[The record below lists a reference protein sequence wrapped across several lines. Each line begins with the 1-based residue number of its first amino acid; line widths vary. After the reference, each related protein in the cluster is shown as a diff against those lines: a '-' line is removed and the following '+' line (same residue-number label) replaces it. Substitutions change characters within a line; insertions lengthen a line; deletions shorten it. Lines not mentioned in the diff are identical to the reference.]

1 MATRPSEKIIQIG
14 SGTIIKALLI
24 IVALVAFYYLRDI
37 VLVVLLAVIIA
48 SAIEPGTKWFLRR
61 GVPRIFAVL
70 LIYFVAV
77 LVLVM
82 VFYFLFLPL
91 LNQSA
96 TLLSSLPGYLGKLQ
110 VWNPLQNSEFLSS
123 SSAVEGFS
131 KNFSLAQI
139 VEQINASISSLSNGF
154 FSTASTVFGGVLSFI
169 LVIVLSFYLS
179 VDSSGVANFLRIITP
194 AKNEKYILDLWERS
208 QHKIGLW
215 MQGQIVLAIIVA
227 MLVFLGL
234 TLLRVDN
241 ALLLAFLAG
250 LFEIIPIFGPILAAI
265 PAVTLALVSNGMT
278 SALLVVGLYV
288 IIQQFENQLIYPL
301 VVSKIVGVPP
311 LLSILALIVG
321 YKLAGFVGLLISVPL
336 ATMLIEFLNDIGVSK
351 AAEMKRLSRRPKESG
366 SRSEASAQ
374 KTNNG

>member
-1 MATRPSEKIIQIG
+1 MDNRLDEKIIQIG

-24 IVALVAFYYLRDI
+24 VIALAVFYYLRDI

-48 SAIEPGTKWFLRR
+48 SAIEPGAKWFLRR
-61 GVPRIFAVL
+61 GVPRVLAVL

-77 LVLVM
+77 MILVI

-96 TLLSSLPGYLGKLQ
+96 TFLSSLPGYLGELQ
-110 VWNPLQNSEFLSS
+110 VWNPLQDSELLSS
-123 SSAVEGFS
+123 SSAIEGFS

-139 VEQINASISSLSNGF
+139 VEQIDSSINSLSNGF
-154 FSTASTVFGGVLSFI
+154 FSTASTIFGGVLSFI
-169 LVIVLSFYLS
+169 LVVVLSFYLS
-179 VDSSGVANFLRIITP
+179 VESAGVANFLRIITP
-194 AKNEKYILDLWERS
+194 AKNEDYVLDLWKRS

-234 TLLRVDN
+234 TLLRVEN
-241 ALLLAFLAG
+241 ALLLAVLAG
-250 LFEIIPIFGPILAAI
+250 IFELIPIFGPILAAI
-265 PAVTLALVSNGMT
+265 PAVTLALVSDGMT

-301 VVSKIVGVPP
+301 VVRKIVGVPP

-336 ATMLIEFLNDIGVSK
+336 ATMLIELLNDVGANK
-351 AAEMKRLSRRPKESG
+351 AAEAKRLQSSPK
-366 SRSEASAQ
+366 
-374 KTNNG
+374 K

>member
-1 MATRPSEKIIQIG
+1 MDNRLGEKIIQIG

-24 IVALVAFYYLRDI
+24 VVAFVTFYYLRDI
-37 VLVVLLAVIIA
+37 ILVVLLAVVIA
-48 SAIEPGTKWFLRR
+48 SSVEPGTQWFLRR
-61 GVPRIFAVL
+61 RVPRVLAVL

-77 LVLVM
+77 MILVI

-91 LNQSA
+91 LNQSV
-96 TLLSSLPGYLGKLQ
+96 TLLSGLPGYLGELQ
-110 VWNPLQNSEFLSS
+110 VWNPLQNSELLSS
-123 SSAVEGFS
+123 SSVIEGFS

-139 VEQINASISSLSNGF
+139 IEQIDASISSLSNGF

-179 VDSSGVANFLRIITP
+179 VESAGVANFLRIVTP
-194 AKNEKYILDLWERS
+194 AKDEKYILDLWQRS

-215 MQGQIVLAIIVA
+215 MQGQIVLAVIVA

-234 TLLRVDN
+234 TLLRVEN
-241 ALLLAFLAG
+241 ALLLAVLAG
-250 LFEIIPIFGPILAAI
+250 IFEIIPIFGPILAAI
-265 PAVTLALVSNGMT
+265 PAVTLTLVSGGMT
-278 SALLVVGLYV
+278 DALLVVGLYI

-301 VVSKIVGVPP
+301 VVRKIVGVPP

-336 ATMLIEFLNDIGVSK
+336 ATMLVELLNDIGANK
-351 AAEMKRLSRRPKESG
+351 AAEVKRLQSSSK
-366 SRSEASAQ
+366 
-374 KTNNG
+374 K